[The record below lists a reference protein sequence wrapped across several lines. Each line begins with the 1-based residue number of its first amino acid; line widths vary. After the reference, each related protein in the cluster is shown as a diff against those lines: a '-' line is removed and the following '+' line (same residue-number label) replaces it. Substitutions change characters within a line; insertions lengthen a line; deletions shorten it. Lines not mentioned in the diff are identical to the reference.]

1 MLKIKLINSKNISH
15 CISLLNDGNEDLGYF
30 QKIGWSKKEIINQ
43 STRES
48 NHSFGLFF
56 NNKLI
61 GFVIGNLIIVDN
73 ISEYEIFIIY
83 ISKKFRKL
91 GYASYLLDSIVKN
104 SYKYMLKKI
113 ILEVSEN
120 NVSAINFYKKNKF
133 NLIGKRKKYY
143 SNINNLKEDALI
155 FTKLLINEKQ

>member
-1 MLKIKLINSKNISH
+1 LLKIKLINLKNISH
-15 CISLLNDGNEDLGYF
+15 CISLLNDKNEDLGYF
-30 QKIGWSKKEIINQ
+30 KKIGWSEKEIINQ
-43 STRES
+43 STKES

-73 ISEYEIFIIY
+73 ISEYEIFILY
-83 ISKKFRKL
+83 ISKKFRKH
-91 GYASYLLDSIVKN
+91 GYASYLLDLIVKD

-120 NVSAINFYKKNKF
+120 NVNAIHFYKKNKF

-155 FTKLLINEKQ
+155 FEKNIN

>member
-1 MLKIKLINSKNISH
+1 MLKIKLINLKNISH
-15 CISLLNDGNEDLGYF
+15 CISLLNDKNEDLGYF
-30 QKIGWSKKEIINQ
+30 KKIGWSEKEIINQ
-43 STRES
+43 STKES

-73 ISEYEIFIIY
+73 ISEYEIFILY
-83 ISKKFRKL
+83 ISKKFRKH
-91 GYASYLLDSIVKN
+91 GYASYLLDLIVKD

-120 NVSAINFYKKNKF
+120 NVNAIHFYKKNKF
-133 NLIGKRKKYY
+133 NLVGKRKKYY

-155 FTKLLINEKQ
+155 FEKNIN